1 MYAYLISKESS
12 EESYDLYQNDFDSIP
27 SGSLPEDLVTISG
40 NPSVDTA
47 IRLSLESGTNGKW
60 FKVLDV
66 PAGEQEYVVYMTNPG
81 TGFTNAKLGF
91 FLGKANDNSV
101 PATYI
106 IDDVIVELVAHRK
119 DNDNPII
126 SGATPMEVGQGYD
139 VDPLSGVSV
148 FDLSDPYLSVDDI
161 EAEPPAGFDNTVSGE
176 YAFTLTLKDRAGNET
191 VVTRTIVIVEGLT
204 PSRLKVI
211 NGDFEIDQLAPIPQS
226 ADTGWG
232 WHGAGKFT
240 VDIPG
245 GPDGKATIN
254 VTNPGTVPHA
264 VQFYQQNKYI
274 EANAIYKFKF
284 TMKAET
290 ATNIRLSL
298 EAGTT
303 LRDFKIVPIT
313 TTMETYE
320 FYMTPSGGSFTNAK
334 IAFFL
339 GKVDANSV
347 ANIYEI
353 DDVSFELA
361 GYAEP
366 FGQTNFL
373 GVDNKEIVV
382 GTAFDKLA
390 GVTILWLLWCIIKT
404 NWCRSWRRSRCQHR
418 RYLHTYI

>member
-1 MYAYLISKESS
+1 MLVFFVGSLTKRNVLAEEENKTYFLSTEQNVLLVDVNEEILIQNIKLHFNNQDISGENLNFLAPSENLEITQTYLKAKTKGSHRFLLQYYALNMYAYLISKESS

-27 SGSLPEDLVTISG
+27 SGSLPEGLVTISG
-40 NPSVDTA
+40 NPSVVD
-47 IRLSLESGTNGKW
+47 GK
-60 FKVLDV
+60 L
-66 PAGEQEYVVYMTNPG
+66 
-81 TGFTNAKLGF
+81 
-91 FLGKANDNSV
+91 
-101 PATYI
+101 
-106 IDDVIVELVAHRK
+106 VEL
-119 DNDNPII
+119 
-126 SGATPMEVGQGYD
+126 
-139 VDPLSGVSV
+139 
-148 FDLSDPYLSVDDI
+148 
-161 EAEPPAGFDNTVSGE
+161 
-176 YAFTLTLKDRAGNET
+176 
-191 VVTRTIVIVEGLT
+191 
-204 PSRLKVI
+204 I
-211 NGDFEIDQLAPIPQS
+211 NGDFSTEQVNPIPQP
-226 ADTGWG
+226 ATTGWG
-232 WHGAGKFT
+232 WHGDGTFT

-298 EAGTT
+298 EARTT
-303 LRDFKIVPIT
+303 LRDFKFVPIT

-390 GVTILWLLWCIIKT
+390 GVTIYDYFDASLKLTDVVVEGEVDVNTEGTYTLTYKIT
-404 NWCRSWRRSRCQHR
+404 NIWGIESVVTR
-418 RYLHTYI
+418 TITVKEE